1 MGKRKRKER
10 SGGPVVHVL
19 GLGPGPADLLTLRAM
34 ELLAAGGEVLVR
46 TSRHPCVERLR
57 ERGVRMRFLDHCYR
71 EAATMEEAYR
81 RMAEE
86 VMRAAEERGT
96 ACYAVPGHPLV
107 AERSVRLLMDS
118 GVELRLHPAV
128 SFLDA
133 FFSSLRCD
141 PLEGMLL
148 VDGERLAA
156 GERAVLDPR
165 VGVVIAQVDSRMK
178 ASDVKLCLLEVY
190 PPGHETAV
198 VTAAG
203 DEGERVEWIPLEELD
218 RGERFDHLTTIY
230 VPPLRDEEIYDFRRL
245 QDVVARLRGPGGCP
259 WDRRQT
265 HETLARHMVEEAH
278 EAVDAIRQSD
288 WEHLAEELGDLL
300 LQIML
305 HAQMAREA
313 GEFDIRD
320 VIRGISTKLIRRHP
334 HVFGESKATDAEEV
348 ALEWEELKQNER
360 KEGDSLLS
368 SVPLGLPAL
377 SYSHSIQRRA
387 AGVGFDWKEY
397 DGILDKLVE
406 ELRELKHAST
416 HQEKVHEFGDILFA
430 LVNAARWQGVDPEEA
445 LRLANE
451 RFSRRFR
458 YMEEVCRNRGMSLR
472 DLSFEEQNALW
483 EEAKQNSAY

>member
-1 MGKRKRKER
+1 MEQDP
-10 SGGPVVHVL
+10 SSF
-19 GLGPGPADLLTLRAM
+19 DTL
-34 ELLAAGGEVLVR
+34 EK
-46 TSRHPCVERLR
+46 
-57 ERGVRMRFLDHCYR
+57 
-71 EAATMEEAYR
+71 
-81 RMAEE
+81 
-86 VMRAAEERGT
+86 
-96 ACYAVPGHPLV
+96 
-107 AERSVRLLMDS
+107 
-118 GVELRLHPAV
+118 
-128 SFLDA
+128 
-133 FFSSLRCD
+133 
-141 PLEGMLL
+141 
-148 VDGERLAA
+148 
-156 GERAVLDPR
+156 
-165 VGVVIAQVDSRMK
+165 I
-178 ASDVKLCLLEVY
+178 
-190 PPGHETAV
+190 
-198 VTAAG
+198 
-203 DEGERVEWIPLEELD
+203 
-218 RGERFDHLTTIY
+218 
-230 VPPLRDEEIYDFRRL
+230 
-245 QDVVARLRGPGGCP
+245 VARLRAPDGCP
-259 WDRRQT
+259 WDRAQN
-265 HETLARHMVEEAH
+265 HASIKPYLIEEAY
-278 EAVDAIRQSD
+278 EVLQALDDENAKK
-288 WEHLAEELGDLL
+288 LCEELGDLL

-430 LVNAARWQGVDPEEA
+430 LVNAARWQGVDLEEA